1 MTPTGAE
8 QSTHVKANCTVSAPA
23 LQLALQIADTGKR
36 DEGIGQGEANWGSLT
51 TDQGDPLAALAAA
64 VANLSPADRERLA
77 AMLAGNQGGERGRET
92 EREAQP

>member
-1 MTPTGAE
+1 M
-8 QSTHVKANCTVSAPA
+8 
-23 LQLALQIADTGKR
+23 ALQIR
-36 DEGIGQGEANWGSLT
+36 DAGPQASGS
-51 TDQGDPLAALAAA
+51 DHADPLAALAAA